1 MEFAK
6 LAKTIIKTELV
17 KRDIDYPKLSE
28 MLEKEK
34 KIIISREN
42 LSNKINR
49 GTFSFTFALQIF
61 EVLGVKNINLDF
73 EINLGNA
80 NE

>member
-6 LAKTIIKTELV
+6 LAKTIIKTELT
-17 KRDIDYPKLSE
+17 KRDIDYPKLSK

-34 KIIISREN
+34 KITISREN

-49 GTFSFTFALQIF
+49 GTFSFIFALQIF
-61 EVLGVKNINLDF
+61 EVLGIENINLDF
-73 EINLGNA
+73 KINLGDT